1 MTSLKEWYI
10 PHQIAGITTRRASHK
25 TMEKAFEIYFHD
37 GLKCVNSVG
46 ATFQLF
52 ACGLKTFVNFTRLF
66 SYYTDTT
73 NLDNTTNCCCLVFDF
88 TVTIDCSY
96 GCRLLL

>member
-1 MTSLKEWYI
+1 MTSLEEWYI

-52 ACGLKTFVNFTRLF
+52 AYWNQIIFVEVFHFYTFYIHMINQ
-66 SYYTDTT
+66 S
-73 NLDNTTNCCCLVFDF
+73 
-88 TVTIDCSY
+88 
-96 GCRLLL
+96 